1 MADLYSNTALAG
13 NTRKAV
19 DSTTFG
25 TRDLVFLQIEIS
37 QNLETNYT
45 ASGSNFYKL
54 IECLQQAVEIYGVGI
69 PSNTDKVTV
78 VVNRQTVPFGD
89 GEEADAGGSVTAL
102 ETLINAHPD
111 LSGASVYH
119 GKMEGWGIQ
128 NDC

>member
-1 MADLYSNTALAG
+1 MPDLYSNTALAG

-25 TRDLVFLQIEIS
+25 TRDLVFLQINVS
-37 QNLETNYT
+37 QDIGTGYT
-45 ASGSNFYKL
+45 TSGSNFHKL

-69 PSNTDKVTV
+69 PSTNNVTV
-78 VVNRQTVPFGD
+78 VVNRQSVPFGD

-111 LSGASVYH
+111 LSGADVYH
-119 GKMEGWGIQ
+119 GKLSGWDIQ